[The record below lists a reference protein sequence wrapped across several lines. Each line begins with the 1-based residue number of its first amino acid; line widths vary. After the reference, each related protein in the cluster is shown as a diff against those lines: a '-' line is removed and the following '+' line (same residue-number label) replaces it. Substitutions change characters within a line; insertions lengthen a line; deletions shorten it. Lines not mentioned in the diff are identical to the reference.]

1 MRRRTPLLSI
11 LLMPLAAAGCGEN
24 TSAAADSKP
33 ERPPINVSV
42 EKLVPRALTE
52 TVELSGELRPWVE
65 VEVASELGGRI
76 SEVGFRE
83 GERVPRGRV
92 LARVGTDL
100 LEAAL
105 HEAAARRTG
114 AEAAF
119 IKTEKLFERQAVPR
133 QDLVAATAQFE
144 QAKAQEEQARLR
156 VERSIVR
163 APISGISISRLIEP
177 GEVLSPGARITTLHQ
192 TDRIKAVAGIS
203 ESDVG
208 AFGEGGTATLQV
220 DAWPEESF
228 PGRIHL
234 IAPAADE
241 KTRTFAVEVAID
253 NADGKLR
260 PGMIGR
266 VSLLRRQLED
276 VVVVS
281 RDVLQERDSGTVAVV
296 LDGDVAR
303 VRTLS
308 LGASQG
314 TLVVVDEGLAEGEWL
329 IVRGQRGLVDGQKV
343 AVVERSGS

>member
-1 MRRRTPLLSI
+1 MTRPTPLLPV
-11 LLMPLAAAGCGEN
+11 LLIPLAAAGCGEN
-24 TSAAADSKP
+24 TSAAADARP

-42 EKLVPRALTE
+42 EKLAPEALTE
-52 TVELSGELRPWVE
+52 TLELSGELRPWVE
-65 VEVASELGGRI
+65 VDVASELGGRI

-83 GERVPRGRV
+83 GERVPAGRV

-105 HEAAARRTG
+105 REATARRTG
-114 AEAAF
+114 AEAAYV
-119 IKTEKLFERQAVPR
+119 KTDKLFERQAVPR
-133 QDLVAATAQFE
+133 QELVAATAQFE
-144 QAKAQEEQARLR
+144 QAKALEEQARLR
-156 VERSIVR
+156 VERSVVR
-163 APISGISISRLIEP
+163 APIAGVAISRLVEP
-177 GEVLSPGARITTLHQ
+177 GEILSPGALITTLHR
-192 TDRIKAVAGIS
+192 TDRIKAVAGIP

-208 AFGEGGTATLQV
+208 AFSEQGRAALEV
-220 DAWPEESF
+220 DAWPGERFS
-228 PGRIHL
+228 GRIHL
-234 IAPAADE
+234 ISPAADE

-253 NADGKLR
+253 NADGRLR

-266 VSLLRRQLED
+266 VSLLRRELQD

-303 VRTLS
+303 VREVT

-314 TLVVVDEGLAEGEWL
+314 TRVVVTEGLAAGEWL
-329 IVRGQRGLVDGQKV
+329 IVSGQRGLVDGQKV